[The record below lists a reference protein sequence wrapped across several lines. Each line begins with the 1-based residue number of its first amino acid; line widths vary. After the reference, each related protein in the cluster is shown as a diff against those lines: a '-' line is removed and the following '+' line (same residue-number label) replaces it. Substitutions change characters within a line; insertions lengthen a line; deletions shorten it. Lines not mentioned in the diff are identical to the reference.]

1 MQTHPTPSRP
11 SRKLLRKLS
20 AGFSMIEI
28 LVAMTILTIIVL
40 IVAEIFQQTGLA
52 WTLGLR
58 RADEQTVTRA
68 IVGTLTRDLS
78 MMVDPNNFIVGP
90 AEADEQVR
98 SDALNSGNLSE
109 LPEGAWLSGNSLAFW
124 VLKPSD
130 PTAQKPESRELAF
143 VEYSAGSKVRRTE
156 SRFSDNDSGSLSTGT
171 DTEFDLGSDGSL
183 TFETLNVSDKG
194 FTSLY
199 DLPGLTIKVRPTT
212 PVSVND
218 YEIAVASCGPDGK
231 WGTDDDI
238 RPWVEGEDSN

>member
-1 MQTHPTPSRP
+1 MQTHPHPSRHGH
-11 SRKLLRKLS
+11 RFLRNLR

-78 MMVDPNNFIVGP
+78 MMVDPNNFVVGP

-98 SDALNSGNLSE
+98 SDALNSGGVSE
-109 LPEGAWLSGNSLAFW
+109 LNEGSWLSGSSLAFW
-124 VLKPSD
+124 ILKPSD
-130 PTAQKPESRELAF
+130 PTSKNRESRELAF
-143 VEYSAGSKVRRTE
+143 VEYSAGSKVKRTE
-156 SRFSDNDSGSLSTGT
+156 SRFSTSGEGSLAAGK
-171 DTEFDLGSDGSL
+171 DTEFDLGSDGSM
-183 TFETLNVSDKG
+183 TFDLINTSEKG

-199 DLPGLTIKVRPTT
+199 DSPGLIIKVKPTT

-218 YEIAVASCGPDGK
+218 YEIAVASCGPDGE
-231 WGTDDDI
+231 WGTEDDI

>member
-1 MQTHPTPSRP
+1 MDTKKQLAQGTKRVMRS
-11 SRKLLRKLS
+11 LR

-52 WTLGLR
+52 WSLGLR

-68 IVGTLTRDLS
+68 IVGSLTRDLA
-78 MMVDPNNFIVGP
+78 MIVDPNNFAIGP

-98 SDALNSGNLSE
+98 SDALDAGGLSE
-109 LPEGAWLSGNSLAFW
+109 LGEGAWLSGNSLAFW
-124 VLKPSD
+124 ILKPSD
-130 PTAQKPESRELAF
+130 PTSKQKETRELAF

-156 SRFSDNDSGSLSTGT
+156 SRISSAGDGTLSSGK

-183 TFETLNVSDKG
+183 TFETLSTSDKG
-194 FTSLY
+194 FASLY

-218 YEIAVASCGPDGK
+218 YEIAIASCGPDGE
-231 WGTDDDI
+231 WGTEDDI